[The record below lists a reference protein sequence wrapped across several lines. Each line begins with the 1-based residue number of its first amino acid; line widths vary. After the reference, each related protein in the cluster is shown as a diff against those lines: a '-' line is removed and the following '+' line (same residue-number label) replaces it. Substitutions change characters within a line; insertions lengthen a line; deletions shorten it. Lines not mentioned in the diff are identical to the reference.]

1 MKNIFFTLFL
11 LFCVAS
17 CDKNNKKKMIILSK
31 ASDNYIN
38 WIESRDILIID
49 AYNISNIDSILNL
62 ADGIILTGGEDIYPL
77 MYNDTNNIKL
87 CGEFDFRRDTLEK
100 KLFDY
105 AFNNKLPLIGVCR
118 GMQMMNVASGGTLFG
133 DLPTEIGD
141 SIMHRNNGEVMHNI
155 MVTNN
160 NIDNISMIFPVNG
173 KVLPKKQ
180 FFKVNS
186 WHHQGLKEIA
196 ENIIVIAESYDGL
209 PEAVVIKKKVHP
221 FMIGV
226 QFHPERLGKYN
237 PIHVNMRNKFY
248 QQIFK

>member
-17 CDKNNKKKMIILSK
+17 CEKNNKKTIILSK

-38 WIESRDILIID
+38 WIESRDIIIID

-87 CGEFDFRRDTLEK
+87 SGEFDFRRDTLEK

-118 GMQMMNVASGGTLFG
+118 GMQMINVVSGGTLFG

-209 PEAVVIKKKVHP
+209 PEAVVINKKVHP

-237 PIHVNMRNKFY
+237 PIHVNMRDKFY

>member
-17 CDKNNKKKMIILSK
+17 CDKNKKKTIILSK

-38 WIESRDILIID
+38 WIESRDIIIID

-209 PEAVVIKKKVHP
+209 PEAVVINKKVHP

-237 PIHVNMRNKFY
+237 PIHVNMKDKFY

>member
-11 LFCVAS
+11 FFCVAS
-17 CDKNNKKKMIILSK
+17 CNKNNKKTIILSK

-38 WIESRDILIID
+38 WIESRDIIIID

-87 CGEFDFRRDTLEK
+87 CGVFDFRRDTLEK

-141 SIMHRNNGEVMHNI
+141 SIKHRNNGEVMHNI

-196 ENIIVIAESYDGL
+196 ENIIVIAVSYDGL
-209 PEAVVIKKKVHP
+209 PEAVVINKKVHP

-237 PIHVNMRNKFY
+237 PIHVNMKDKFF

>member
-1 MKNIFFTLFL
+1 MKNIFFILFF

-17 CDKNNKKKMIILSK
+17 CDKNKKKTIILSK

-38 WIESRDILIID
+38 WIESRDIIIID

-87 CGEFDFRRDTLEK
+87 SGEFDFRRDTLEK

-118 GMQMMNVASGGTLFG
+118 GMQMINVVSGGTLFG

-196 ENIIVIAESYDGL
+196 ANIIVIAESYDGL
-209 PEAVVIKKKVHP
+209 PEAVVINKKVHP

-237 PIHVNMRNKFY
+237 PIHVNMRDKFY

>member
-17 CDKNNKKKMIILSK
+17 CDKNNMKTVILSK

-38 WIESRDILIID
+38 WIESRDIIIID

-87 CGEFDFRRDTLEK
+87 CGEFDFSRDTLEK

-173 KVLPKKQ
+173 KVLPKKH

-196 ENIIVIAESYDGL
+196 ENIIVIAESHDGL
-209 PEAVVIKKKVHP
+209 PEAVVFNKKVHP

-237 PIHVNMRNKFY
+237 PIHVNMRDKFFK
-248 QQIFK
+248 QIFK

>member
-17 CDKNNKKKMIILSK
+17 CEKNNKKTIILSK

-87 CGEFDFRRDTLEK
+87 SGEFDFRRDTLEK

-209 PEAVVIKKKVHP
+209 PEAVVINKKVHP

-237 PIHVNMRNKFY
+237 PIHVNMRDKFY

>member
-11 LFCVAS
+11 LFWFAS
-17 CDKNNKKKMIILSK
+17 CDKNNKKTIILSK

-38 WIESRDILIID
+38 WIESRDIIIID

-62 ADGIILTGGEDIYPL
+62 ADGFILTGGEDIYPL

-105 AFNNKLPLIGVCR
+105 AFINKLPLIGVCR

-133 DLPTEIGD
+133 DLKTEIGD

-209 PEAVVIKKKVHP
+209 PEAVVINKKVHP

-237 PIHVNMRNKFY
+237 PIHVNMRDKFFK
-248 QQIFK
+248 QIFK

>member
-17 CDKNNKKKMIILSK
+17 CEKNNKKTIILSK

-38 WIESRDILIID
+38 WIESRDIIIID

-87 CGEFDFRRDTLEK
+87 SGEFDFRRDTLEK

-196 ENIIVIAESYDGL
+196 ANIIVIAESYDGL
-209 PEAVVIKKKVHP
+209 PEAVVINKKVHP

-237 PIHVNMRNKFY
+237 PIHVNMRDKFY

>member
-1 MKNIFFTLFL
+1 MNNIFFTLFL

-17 CDKNNKKKMIILSK
+17 CEKNNKKTIILSK

-38 WIESRDILIID
+38 WIESRDIIIID

-87 CGEFDFRRDTLEK
+87 SGEFDFRRDTLEK

-118 GMQMMNVASGGTLFG
+118 GMQMINVASGGTLFG

-196 ENIIVIAESYDGL
+196 ANIIVIAESYDGL
-209 PEAVVIKKKVHP
+209 PEAVVINKKVHP

-237 PIHVNMRNKFY
+237 PIHVNMRDKFY

>member
-17 CDKNNKKKMIILSK
+17 CDKNNKKTIILSK

-38 WIESRDILIID
+38 WIESRDIIIID

-77 MYNDTNNIKL
+77 MYNDSNNIKL

-173 KVLPKKQ
+173 KFLPKKQ

-209 PEAVVIKKKVHP
+209 PEAVVINKKVHP

-237 PIHVNMRNKFY
+237 PIHVNMKDKFI

>member
-17 CDKNNKKKMIILSK
+17 CEKNNKKTIILSK

-38 WIESRDILIID
+38 WIESRDIIIID

-105 AFNNKLPLIGVCR
+105 AYNNKLPLIGVCR

-209 PEAVVIKKKVHP
+209 PEAVVINKKVHP

-237 PIHVNMRNKFY
+237 PIHVNMKDKFI

>member
-17 CDKNNKKKMIILSK
+17 CEKNNKKTIILSK

-38 WIESRDILIID
+38 WIESRDIIIID

-209 PEAVVIKKKVHP
+209 PEAVVINKKVHP

-237 PIHVNMRNKFY
+237 PIHVNMRDKFY

>member
-17 CDKNNKKKMIILSK
+17 CDKNIKKTVILSK

-38 WIESRDILIID
+38 WIESRDIIIID

-87 CGEFDFRRDTLEK
+87 CGEFDFSRDTLEK

-133 DLPTEIGD
+133 DLTTEIGD

-209 PEAVVIKKKVHP
+209 PEAVVINKKVHP

-237 PIHVNMRNKFY
+237 PIHVNMRDKFFK
-248 QQIFK
+248 QIFK

>member
-17 CDKNNKKKMIILSK
+17 CEKNNKKTIILSK

-38 WIESRDILIID
+38 WIESRDIIIID

-87 CGEFDFRRDTLEK
+87 SGEFDFRRDTLEK

-118 GMQMMNVASGGTLFG
+118 GMQMINVASGGTLFG

-196 ENIIVIAESYDGL
+196 ANIIVIAESYDGL
-209 PEAVVIKKKVHP
+209 PEAVVINKKVHP

-237 PIHVNMRNKFY
+237 PIHVNMRDKFY

>member
-17 CDKNNKKKMIILSK
+17 CDKNKKKTIILSK

-38 WIESRDILIID
+38 WIESRDIIIID

-118 GMQMMNVASGGTLFG
+118 GMQMINVASGGTLFG

-209 PEAVVIKKKVHP
+209 PEAVVINKKVHP

-237 PIHVNMRNKFY
+237 PIHVNMKDKFI

>member
-17 CDKNNKKKMIILSK
+17 CEKNNKKTIILSK

-38 WIESRDILIID
+38 WIESRDIIIID

-87 CGEFDFRRDTLEK
+87 SGEFDFRRDTLEK

-118 GMQMMNVASGGTLFG
+118 GMQMINVASGGTLFG

-209 PEAVVIKKKVHP
+209 PEAVVINKKVHP

-237 PIHVNMRNKFY
+237 PIHVNMRDKFY

>member
-17 CDKNNKKKMIILSK
+17 CEKNNKKTIILSK

-38 WIESRDILIID
+38 WIESRDIIIID

-87 CGEFDFRRDTLEK
+87 SGEFDFRRDTLEK

-186 WHHQGLKEIA
+186 WHHQGIKEIA

-209 PEAVVIKKKVHP
+209 PEAVVINKKVHP

-237 PIHVNMRNKFY
+237 PIHVNMKDKFI

>member
-17 CDKNNKKKMIILSK
+17 CVKNNNKKTIILSK

-38 WIESRDILIID
+38 WIESRDIIIID

-209 PEAVVIKKKVHP
+209 PEAVVINKKVHP

-237 PIHVNMRNKFY
+237 PIHVNMRDKFY

>member
-17 CDKNNKKKMIILSK
+17 CEKNNKKTIILSK

-38 WIESRDILIID
+38 WIESRDIIIID

-87 CGEFDFRRDTLEK
+87 SGEFDFRRDTLEK

-209 PEAVVIKKKVHP
+209 PEAVVINKKVHP

-237 PIHVNMRNKFY
+237 PIHVNMKDKFI

>member
-17 CDKNNKKKMIILSK
+17 CEKNNKKTIILSK

-38 WIESRDILIID
+38 WIESRDIIIID

-87 CGEFDFRRDTLEK
+87 SGEFDFRRDTLEK

-118 GMQMMNVASGGTLFG
+118 GMQMINVVSGGTLFG

-186 WHHQGLKEIA
+186 WHHQGIKEIA

-209 PEAVVIKKKVHP
+209 PEAVVINKKVHP

-237 PIHVNMRNKFY
+237 PIHVNMRDKFY

>member
-17 CDKNNKKKMIILSK
+17 CDKNKKKTIILSK

-38 WIESRDILIID
+38 WIESRDIIIID

-62 ADGIILTGGEDIYPL
+62 ADGIILTGGEDISPL

-209 PEAVVIKKKVHP
+209 PEAVVINKKVHP

-237 PIHVNMRNKFY
+237 PIHVNMKDKFI

>member
-17 CDKNNKKKMIILSK
+17 CEKNNKKTIILSK

-38 WIESRDILIID
+38 WIESRDIIIID

-62 ADGIILTGGEDIYPL
+62 ADGIILTGGEDISPL

-209 PEAVVIKKKVHP
+209 PEAVVINKKVHP

-237 PIHVNMRNKFY
+237 PIHVNMKDKFI

>member
-17 CDKNNKKKMIILSK
+17 CDKNNKKTIILSK

-38 WIESRDILIID
+38 WIESRDIIIID

-105 AFNNKLPLIGVCR
+105 AFINKLPLIGVCR

-133 DLPTEIGD
+133 DLKTEIGE

-173 KVLPKKQ
+173 KVLPKKH

-209 PEAVVIKKKVHP
+209 PEAVVINKKVHP

-237 PIHVNMRNKFY
+237 PIHVNMRDKFFK
-248 QQIFK
+248 QIFK

>member
-17 CDKNNKKKMIILSK
+17 CEKNNKKTIILSK

-38 WIESRDILIID
+38 WIESRDIIIID

-118 GMQMMNVASGGTLFG
+118 GMQMINVVSGGTLFG

-209 PEAVVIKKKVHP
+209 PEAVVINKKVHP

-237 PIHVNMRNKFY
+237 PIHVNMRDKFY

>member
-17 CDKNNKKKMIILSK
+17 CDKNKKKTIILSK

-38 WIESRDILIID
+38 WIESRDIIIID

-87 CGEFDFRRDTLEK
+87 SGEFDFRRDTLEK

-196 ENIIVIAESYDGL
+196 ANIIVIAESYDGL
-209 PEAVVIKKKVHP
+209 PEAVVINKKVHP

-237 PIHVNMRNKFY
+237 PIHVNMRDKFY

>member
-17 CDKNNKKKMIILSK
+17 CDKNKKKTIILSK

-38 WIESRDILIID
+38 WIESRDIIIID

-209 PEAVVIKKKVHP
+209 PEAVVINKKVHP

-237 PIHVNMRNKFY
+237 PIHVNMKDKFI

>member
-17 CDKNNKKKMIILSK
+17 CEKNNKKTIILSK

-38 WIESRDILIID
+38 WIESRDIIIID

-87 CGEFDFRRDTLEK
+87 SGEFDFRRDTLEK

-209 PEAVVIKKKVHP
+209 PEAVVINKKVHP

-237 PIHVNMRNKFY
+237 PIHVNMRDKFY

>member
-11 LFCVAS
+11 LFWFAS
-17 CDKNNKKKMIILSK
+17 CDKNNKKTIILSK

-38 WIESRDILIID
+38 WIESRDIIIID
-49 AYNISNIDSILNL
+49 AYNIFNIDSILNL
-62 ADGIILTGGEDIYPL
+62 ADGFILTGGEDIYPL

-105 AFNNKLPLIGVCR
+105 AFINKLPLIGVCR

-133 DLPTEIGD
+133 DLKTEIGD

-173 KVLPKKQ
+173 KVLPKKH

-196 ENIIVIAESYDGL
+196 ENIIVIAESHDGL
-209 PEAVVIKKKVHP
+209 PEAVVFNKKVHP

-237 PIHVNMRNKFY
+237 PIHVNMRDKFFK
-248 QQIFK
+248 QIFK

>member
-17 CDKNNKKKMIILSK
+17 CEKNNKKTIILSK

-38 WIESRDILIID
+38 WIESRDIIIID

-87 CGEFDFRRDTLEK
+87 SGEFDFRRDTLEK

-105 AFNNKLPLIGVCR
+105 AFNNKLPLIGFCR
-118 GMQMMNVASGGTLFG
+118 GMQMINVASGGTLFG

-196 ENIIVIAESYDGL
+196 ANIIVIAESYDGL
-209 PEAVVIKKKVHP
+209 PEAVVINKKVHP

-237 PIHVNMRNKFY
+237 PIHVNMRDKFY

>member
-173 KVLPKKQ
+173 KVLPKKH

>member
-17 CDKNNKKKMIILSK
+17 CDKNKKKTIILSK

-38 WIESRDILIID
+38 WIESRDIIIID

-105 AFNNKLPLIGVCR
+105 AYNNKLPLIGVCR

-209 PEAVVIKKKVHP
+209 PEAVVINKKVHP

-237 PIHVNMRNKFY
+237 PIHVNMKDKFI

>member
-17 CDKNNKKKMIILSK
+17 CEKNNKKTIILSK

-38 WIESRDILIID
+38 WIESRDIIIID

-87 CGEFDFRRDTLEK
+87 SGEFDFRRDTLEK

-118 GMQMMNVASGGTLFG
+118 GMQMINVVSGGTLFG

-196 ENIIVIAESYDGL
+196 ANIIVIAESYDGL
-209 PEAVVIKKKVHP
+209 PEAVVINKKVHP

-237 PIHVNMRNKFY
+237 PIHVNMRDKFY

>member
-11 LFCVAS
+11 LLCVAS
-17 CDKNNKKKMIILSK
+17 CDKNNKKTVILSK

-38 WIESRDILIID
+38 WIESRDIIIID
-49 AYNISNIDSILNL
+49 AYNIPNIDSILNL

-160 NIDNISMIFPVNG
+160 NIDNISMIFPVNEKG
-173 KVLPKKQ
+173 LPKKQ

-209 PEAVVIKKKVHP
+209 PEAVVINKKVHP

-237 PIHVNMRNKFY
+237 PIHVNMKDKFI